1 MYKIYENGE
10 FIGEY
15 EYLIDFVRD
24 EICDE
29 DVVEFINECY
39 EEIELPVIGKVPAG
53 KVIYKILSG
62 GDRWDDVV
70 EGYLQDEVDYID
82 DTINISEDYSVS
94 YRGFLIKYE

>member
-1 MYKIYENGE
+1 MYKIYKDRE

-29 DVVEFINECY
+29 DVIEYMNE
-39 EEIELPVIGKVPAG
+39 IFDSIDIPMVGPVPAG
-53 KVIYKILSG
+53 KIIYKILSG

-82 DTINISEDYSVS
+82 DTINISEDYSAS
-94 YRGFLIKYE
+94 YRGFFIKYE